1 MQKHT
6 RMEENR
12 KVILDLLLNKSAL
25 KQNIADDCEQVFIT
39 IKDTIKKEIDAL
51 QKKIKDQRIRLS
63 YKEKGNYEMHVFVG
77 SDVLVFH
84 LHNNVFRLPDDNALW
99 GTKYLRENDA
109 NGYFGVIYIYNF
121 LAESFLQ
128 NRLNDSGYLIGRLF
142 INHERHF
149 MMEGKGQLGVMF
161 RDLENTTL
169 SDDLLCLIVQSS
181 FAYAL
186 EFDLLV
192 PPYEYVAELSVGEI
206 QLISNNLQLQT
217 GKRLGFKMKSDESDF
232 F

>member
-1 MQKHT
+1 
-6 RMEENR
+6 MEQNR
-12 KVILDLLLNKSAL
+12 KIILDLLLNKSAL
-25 KQNIADDCEQVFIT
+25 KQNIADDCEQVFLKIKET
-39 IKDTIKKEIDAL
+39 IKTEIDAL
-51 QKKIKDQRIRLS
+51 QKKVKDQRIRLS
-63 YKEKGNYEMHVFVG
+63 YKEKGNFEMHVFVG

-99 GTKYLRENDA
+99 GTKYLRENEA

-121 LAESFLQ
+121 LAESFIQ

-149 MMEGKGQLGVMF
+149 MMEGKGQLGVLF
-161 RDLENTTL
+161 RDLENIVL
-169 SDDLLCLIVQSS
+169 SDDLVSLIVQSS

-192 PPYEYVAELSVGEI
+192 PPYDYVAELSVGEI

>member
-1 MQKHT
+1 
-6 RMEENR
+6 MEQNR
-12 KVILDLLLNKSAL
+12 KIILDLLLNKSAL
-25 KQNIADDCEQVFIT
+25 KQNIADDCEQVFLKIKET
-39 IKDTIKKEIDAL
+39 IKSEIDAL
-51 QKKIKDQRIRLS
+51 QKKVKDQRIRLS

-84 LHNNVFRLPDDNALW
+84 LHNNVFRLPDDNPLW
-99 GTKYLRENDA
+99 GTKYLRENDS

-121 LAESFLQ
+121 LAESFIQ

-149 MMEGKGQLGVMF
+149 MMEGKGQLGVLF
-161 RDLENTTL
+161 RDLENTLLT
-169 SDDLLCLIVQSS
+169 DDLVCLIVQSS

-192 PPYEYVAELSVGEI
+192 PPYDFVAELSVGEI

>member
-1 MQKHT
+1 
-6 RMEENR
+6 MEQNR
-12 KVILDLLLNKSAL
+12 KIILDLLLSKSAL
-25 KQNIADDCEQVFIT
+25 KQNIADDCEQVFLT

-63 YKEKGNYEMHVFVG
+63 YKEKGNYEMHVYVG

-99 GTKYLRENDA
+99 GTKYLRENDS
-109 NGYFGVIYIYNF
+109 NGYFGVIYVYNF

-149 MMEGKGQLGVMF
+149 MMEGKGQLGVLF
-161 RDLENTTL
+161 RDLENTIL
-169 SDDLLCLIVQSS
+169 SDDLVCLIVQSS

>member
-1 MQKHT
+1 
-6 RMEENR
+6 MEQNR
-12 KVILDLLLNKSAL
+12 KIILDLLLSKSAL
-25 KQNIADDCEQVFIT
+25 KQNIADDCEQVFLT

-63 YKEKGNYEMHVFVG
+63 YKEKGNYELHVYVG

-99 GTKYLRENDA
+99 GTKYLRENDS
-109 NGYFGVIYIYNF
+109 NGYFGVIYVYNF

-149 MMEGKGQLGVMF
+149 MMEGKGQLGVLF
-161 RDLENTTL
+161 RDLENTIL
-169 SDDLLCLIVQSS
+169 SDDLVCLIVQSS

>member
-1 MQKHT
+1 
-6 RMEENR
+6 MEQNR

-25 KQNIADDCEQVFIT
+25 KQNIADDCEQVFLT

-63 YKEKGNYEMHVFVG
+63 YKEKGNYEMHVYVG

-149 MMEGKGQLGVMF
+149 MMEGKGQLGVLF

>member
-1 MQKHT
+1 
-6 RMEENR
+6 MEENR

-99 GTKYLRENDA
+99 GTKYLRENDV

>member
-1 MQKHT
+1 
-6 RMEENR
+6 MEENR

-25 KQNIADDCEQVFIT
+25 KQNIADDCEQVFLT
-39 IKDTIKKEIDAL
+39 IKYTIKKEIDAL

-84 LHNNVFRLPDDNALW
+84 LHNNVFRLPDENALW

-149 MMEGKGQLGVMF
+149 MMEGKGQIGLMF

>member
-1 MQKHT
+1 M
-6 RMEENR
+6 
-12 KVILDLLLNKSAL
+12 NKSAL
-25 KQNIADDCEQVFIT
+25 KQNIADDCEQVFLKIKET
-39 IKDTIKKEIDAL
+39 IKTEIDAL
-51 QKKIKDQRIRLS
+51 QKKVKDQRIRLS
-63 YKEKGNYEMHVFVG
+63 YKEKGNFEMHVFVG

-109 NGYFGVIYIYNF
+109 NGYFGVIYVYNF
-121 LAESFLQ
+121 LAESFIQ

-142 INHERHF
+142 INQERHF
-149 MMEGKGQLGVMF
+149 MMEGKGQLGVLF
-161 RDLENTTL
+161 RDLENTVL
-169 SDDLLCLIVQSS
+169 SDDLVSLIVQSS

-192 PPYEYVAELSVGEI
+192 PPYDYVAELSVGEI

>member
-1 MQKHT
+1 
-6 RMEENR
+6 MEQNR
-12 KVILDLLLNKSAL
+12 KIILDLLLNKSAL
-25 KQNIADDCEQVFIT
+25 KQNIADDCEQVFLKIKET
-39 IKDTIKKEIDAL
+39 IKTEIDAL
-51 QKKIKDQRIRLS
+51 QKKVKDQRIRLS
-63 YKEKGNYEMHVFVG
+63 YKEKGNYEMHVYVG

-84 LHNNVFRLPDDNALW
+84 LHNNVFRLPDDNSLW
-99 GTKYLRENDA
+99 GTKYLRENDS

-121 LAESFLQ
+121 LAESFIQ

-149 MMEGKGQLGVMF
+149 MMEGKGQLGVLF
-161 RDLENTTL
+161 RDLENTLLT
-169 SDDLLCLIVQSS
+169 DDLVCLIVQSS

-192 PPYEYVAELSVGEI
+192 PPYDYVAELSVGEI